1 MNGLSNRAG
10 NVVMQSIMKNIAIPL
25 RAETLTPFAYH
36 SLMVQQ
42 GTATLP
48 ELISDQAIMFGLA
61 ASLGMMDACPCLP
74 EKDYKRD
81 LLQMPWRASVF
92 TTAHPQLLPPL
103 VRRLNL
109 TEEAGYKKRI
119 QDVVKKGNFKDF
131 FTTQEVPMG
140 VTFSGALFGF
150 DPFKATGL
158 DEIIIRIGLHRNGIV
173 RLRKPDPEAGDQAIQ
188 PVQLNAATAHL
199 FGRELSV
206 ERYLLYGI
214 QLTEAMPVKVA
225 LQEVQQWE

>member
-1 MNGLSNRAG
+1 
-10 NVVMQSIMKNIAIPL
+10 MKHIAIPMK
-25 RAETLTPFAYH
+25 AETLTPFAYH

-48 ELISDQAIMFGLA
+48 ELINDQAIMFGLA
-61 ASLGMMDACPCLP
+61 SSMGMMDACPCLP
-74 EKDYKRD
+74 TKDYKRD

-92 TTAHPQLLPPL
+92 TTDHPQLLPPL

-119 QDVVKKGNFKDF
+119 QDVVKKGNLKDF

-140 VTFSGALFGF
+140 IIFTGALFGF

-173 RLRKPDPEAGDQAIQ
+173 RLTKADPNQGNQSIKQ
-188 PVQLNAATAHL
+188 VQLNAATAHL

-214 QLTEAMPVKVA
+214 QLTEAMPLIEARDEV
-225 LQEVQQWE
+225 LQWI